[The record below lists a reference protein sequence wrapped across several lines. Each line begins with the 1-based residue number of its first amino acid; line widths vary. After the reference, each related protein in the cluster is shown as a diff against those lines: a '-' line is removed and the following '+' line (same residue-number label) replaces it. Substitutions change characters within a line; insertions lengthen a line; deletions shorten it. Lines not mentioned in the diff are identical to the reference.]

1 MEKALSATPIW
12 ARMLGATA
20 SLICMSFLLL
30 RTSFLADSRSSVLQR
45 RGLQAIE
52 EGLPVKDLPIDI
64 TAAGE
69 GPEQPPASHAETPNK
84 MRALAVVVSS
94 SLPGKRLCQ
103 TRPSYLCCELKKKKK
118 KKNWH
123 HRRHSQCSPSD
134 SSEDTVAHG
143 PWSLRTILA

>member
-118 KKNWH
+118 KKK
-123 HRRHSQCSPSD
+123 
-134 SSEDTVAHG
+134 
-143 PWSLRTILA
+143 LAP